1 MIKRF
6 YIIFM
11 GQVQGVGF
19 RWVLTNLAHKNNIV
33 GYCHNLQNGNV
44 EAEIQGNSDDLD
56 LFLKEVLEYKGFVRI
71 DNYSIRQIETN
82 DEDKYFSVK
91 Y

>member
-6 YIIFM
+6 YIMFI

-19 RWVLTNLAHKNNIV
+19 RWTLTNLAHKNNIV
-33 GYCHNLQNGNV
+33 GYCRNLNNGNV
-44 EAEIQGNSDDLD
+44 ECEIQGNKNDLD
-56 LFLKEVLEYKGFVRI
+56 IFLKEVLESKGFIRI
-71 DNYSIRQIETN
+71 DDYLIKQIDTN
-82 DEDKYFSVK
+82 DDDKYFSVK